1 VSDERG
7 AFAYEVVLLGELEG
21 ADPQN
26 ELLDRAVAAARGMF
40 ALVEDPAGEPAPL
53 LIVERGGELNGVL
66 WSVISDEFREQ
77 FIERVVPGTVDALD
91 PDRLALVS
99 TAFLPVGKEG
109 GSGTE
114 VVLVCAMDRRADGQ
128 PGLTLAARVARRATE
143 PPALGDFAVLYH
155 GLSADIGRALFGGE
169 AG

>member
-7 AFAYEVVLLGELEG
+7 AFAYEVVSLGELEG
-21 ADPQN
+21 TEPQD
-26 ELLDRAVAAARGMF
+26 ELLERSVAISRSMF
-40 ALVEDPAGEPAPL
+40 ELVEDPAGEPAPL
-53 LIVERGGELNGVL
+53 LVVEREGELNGVL

-77 FIERVVPGTVDALD
+77 FIERVVPATVEALD

-99 TAFLPVGKEG
+99 TAVLPASEEG

-114 VVLVCAMDRRADGQ
+114 VVLVCAMDRRADDQ
-128 PGLTLAARVARRATE
+128 PGITLAAPITRTATE
-143 PPALGDFAVLYH
+143 PPALNEFSVLPY
-155 GLSADIGRALFGGE
+155 GLSAEIARALSGGE